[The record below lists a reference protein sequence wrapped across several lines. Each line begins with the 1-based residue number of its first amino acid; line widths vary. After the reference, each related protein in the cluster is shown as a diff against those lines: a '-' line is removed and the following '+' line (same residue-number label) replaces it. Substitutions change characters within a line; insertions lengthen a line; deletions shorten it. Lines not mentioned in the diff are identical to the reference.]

1 MEEDKGC
8 AEYQRVERRVSDYQN
23 SLMIAENALRRQRFD
38 KAGQLRKT
46 DRLRMLGQVLV
57 ATGIAIALTSMAL
70 GEYTGSGL
78 GVALIGL
85 GTLAANR

>member
-1 MEEDKGC
+1 MEDDKGC

-23 SLMIAENALRRQRFD
+23 SLMVAESQLRQRRFD

-46 DRLRMLGQVLV
+46 DRLRMLGQLLIV
-57 ATGIAIALTSMAL
+57 AGVAVSVTLMAL
-70 GEYTGSGL
+70 GEYEGSGL

-85 GTLAANR
+85 GTFLANR

>member
-8 AEYQRVERRVSDYQN
+8 AEYQRVERRVNDYQN
-23 SLMIAENALRRQRFD
+23 SLMIAENALRRRRFD

-46 DRLRMLGQVLV
+46 DRLRVLGQVLV
-57 ATGIAIALTSMAL
+57 ATGIVVSITLMAF
-70 GEYTGSGL
+70 GDYTL
-78 GVALIGL
+78 APIGVGLIGL